1 MRFTLPEI
9 GALKMRKSFDEFY
22 LDNEIELEDLARESN
37 KGVDEVAQELYH
49 DYLVSVYDLVRYR
62 LHLMGC

>member
-37 KGVDEVAQELYH
+37 RCVDEVAQELYH
-49 DYLVSVYDLVRYR
+49 DYLVSVYDLE
-62 LHLMGC
+62 C

>member
-1 MRFTLPEI
+1 
-9 GALKMRKSFDEFY
+9 MRKSFDEFY

-62 LHLMGC
+62 LKLMGC